1 LLAAKHV
8 LRHVLGPSGF
18 IGGRQEARQEP
29 EDERLDF
36 SEPSAPRGRGRGRGG
51 WRGRDRGRPVPRAV
65 LASLV
70 LLLGRLVAVYGRSGT
85 FDTRIT
91 TTTTI
96 TITLD
101 ALGIRRLAALEDP
114 SQEAM
119 AQLRR
124 AQVEQQPDQTETQ
137 HTRRRTVLIEDES
150 SHGELEDHAQ
160 VDVDPYLEVSP
171 VVVSVLVVVGS
182 NGVVGHVGHVGKIW
196 AIDDDVVIFVG
207 HVGTVPAV
215 VVVIV
220 VLIVVAPLHGAKDG
234 PQVRSETL
242 WCVLRP

>member
-36 SEPSAPRGRGRGRGG
+36 SEPSAPRGRGRGRGRGG

-91 TTTTI
+91 TTTTTTI

-114 SQEAM
+114 SQ
-119 AQLRR
+119 
-124 AQVEQQPDQTETQ
+124 
-137 HTRRRTVLIEDES
+137 
-150 SHGELEDHAQ
+150 
-160 VDVDPYLEVSP
+160 
-171 VVVSVLVVVGS
+171 
-182 NGVVGHVGHVGKIW
+182 
-196 AIDDDVVIFVG
+196 
-207 HVGTVPAV
+207 
-215 VVVIV
+215 
-220 VLIVVAPLHGAKDG
+220 
-234 PQVRSETL
+234 
-242 WCVLRP
+242 